1 MHADVKGTEEEE
13 EEQENEK
20 KKEKR
25 RRRRSVTFNFETQI
39 RCLTSVGMVSRLERW
54 TKESFPPENLWSSGK
69 FLSPLLNFVSLRGGG
84 GEVKT
89 SR

>member
-20 KKEKR
+20 KKR
-25 RRRRSVTFNFETQI
+25 RREEGEEAWRSTQI

-69 FLSPLLNFVSLRGGG
+69 FLSPLLNFVSLREEGGI
-84 GEVKT
+84 KT